1 MGGTASSQLDET
13 RSAYIRGKTEAVL
26 KNFGPYYSGQYAVA
40 FCSHV
45 HCQVEQHRDAVTQL
59 LKTKPPLEPGTVLY
73 EAEVMQFA
81 EDLKK
86 WRERYIVIKDDFAM
100 ESYESREAYQ
110 KGAVPKS
117 RVLPVDGKVFTSEA
131 EYSLLADR
139 HFPDPTG
146 SSEDS
151 SQLLAAPPREF
162 PVFLW
167 QPFLRHGCFC
177 FAEATAQRRF
187 SATLRDC
194 IRRLN
199 HDYMKQTTFEAR
211 AFLAA
216 VQFFQQEKGHYG
228 AQQNI
233 TGDEVQ
239 VLSSL
244 VMEELLPALQADL
257 LPSMKG
263 KRNDRKRAWFGLL
276 EEAFHLV
283 QRQVA
288 EGLRALREE
297 CRALTE
303 GLDGKIRADMDQIV
317 NSKNFLA
324 GKLGVMLA
332 QPAEEICAES
342 VRPFLASVL
351 DELLGPVSSGFRVV
365 RSLFEKEVD
374 ELCQGFQTSA
384 NSSQLQEHL
393 DHLLHL
399 PLDPVKMELCYS
411 EASLLQEG
419 LRDLNSRFCF
429 SHVDLLVQRTQNH
442 MQELMEN
449 AVFTFTQLLA
459 PHLQGEPT
467 RTSAAMEKVK
477 LRVLKQYDHD
487 SSCVRKKLLQEAL
500 VQIVL
505 PTVQKALAP
514 TCKPELHRYE
524 QLIFADHSRMIQVDS
539 VYEEVLQQLLLGEVL
554 RVIGE
559 AAVLKKHNLFEQGM
573 ALASESVSSLTDLKT
588 PIGSDQA
595 SPARRASATPQ
606 EVPGSEGPGQGAG
619 SQPKEEVQPGP
630 PAPGGGGQEVPAATA
645 PVAAEAGAES
655 GSTGHP
661 QDLEPSPRPP
671 ESTSDS
677 LQELRKLL
685 VESVQV
691 VDRDP
696 EEEASCSPGNQE
708 EETATKHTAHHQ
720 ATASDLLLGPQCW
733 ETPKA
738 PPEPQPGP
746 GELTHGTPEQELI
759 ARASPQNAHEGTEA
773 LGAESQGTPAVG
785 SMGPEE
791 AKVASAHACQWV
803 VEVDPTPTD
812 GAGERE
818 GGQETSQ

>member
-26 KNFGPYYSGQYAVA
+26 KNFGPYYSRQYAVA

-45 HCQVEQHRDAVTQL
+45 HCQVEQHRDTVTQL
-59 LKTKPPLEPGTVLY
+59 LKTKPALEPGTVLY

-86 WRERYIVIKDDFAM
+86 WKERYIVIKDDFAM

-139 HFPDPTG
+139 HFPDPTA

-167 QPFLRHGCFC
+167 QPFLRHGYFC

-199 HDYMKQTTFEAR
+199 HDYRKQTAFEAR

-216 VQFFQQEKGHYG
+216 VQFFRQEKGHYG
-228 AQQNI
+228 AQEVI

-257 LPSMKG
+257 LPTMKG
-263 KRNDRKRAWFGLL
+263 KRNDKKRAWFGLL
-276 EEAFHLV
+276 EEAFLLV

-288 EGLRALREE
+288 EGLRALKEE
-297 CRALTE
+297 CQALTE
-303 GLDGKIRADMDQIV
+303 GLDGKIRADMDQII

-324 GKLGVMLA
+324 GKLEAMLA
-332 QPAEEICAES
+332 QPAEEICARS

-351 DELLGPVSSGFRVV
+351 DELLGPVSSGFREV

-374 ELCQGFQTSA
+374 ELGQSFQTSA

-419 LRDLNSRFCF
+419 LQDLSSRFCF

-459 PHLQGEPT
+459 PHLQGEPA
-467 RTSAAMEKVK
+467 RTSAAIEKVK

-487 SSCVRKKLLQEAL
+487 SSSVRKKLLQEAL
-500 VQIVL
+500 LQIAL

-514 TCKPELHRYE
+514 TCRPELHKYE
-524 QLIFADHSRMIQVDS
+524 QLIFADHSCMIQVES
-539 VYEEVLQQLLLGEVL
+539 VYEEVLQQFLLGEVL

-559 AAVLKKHNLFEQGM
+559 AAVLKKHNLFEQGV
-573 ALASESVSSLTDLKT
+573 ALPSESVSSLTDLKT
-588 PIGSDQA
+588 PVGSNQA
-595 SPARRASATPQ
+595 SPVRRASATPQ
-606 EVPGSEGPGQGAG
+606 EVPGSEGPDQGAG
-619 SQPKEEVQPGP
+619 SQAKEEVQPGP
-630 PAPGGGGQEVPAATA
+630 PAPGGDRQEAPA
-645 PVAAEAGAES
+645 AAEAGAGS

-661 QDLEPSPRPP
+661 QDLEPSLRPP
-671 ESTSDS
+671 ESTSGS

-685 VESVQV
+685 VESVQMA
-691 VDRDP
+691 DRDP
-696 EEEASCSPGNQE
+696 EEEASYSPGNQE
-708 EETATKHTAHHQ
+708 EENATEHTAHHQ
-720 ATASDLLLGPQCW
+720 ATAPDLLPGPQCW
-733 ETPKA
+733 ETPEA

-746 GELTHGTPEQELI
+746 GVLTHSPPEQELI
-759 ARASPQNAHEGTEA
+759 ARASPQDAHEGTEA

-791 AKVASAHACQWV
+791 AKAAGAHACQWV
-803 VEVDPTPTD
+803 VDVDPTPTD
-812 GAGERE
+812 DAGERE
-818 GGQETSQ
+818 GGQESSAGQPSH